1 MKTQNFNFFVCLP
14 VFFTEE
20 GGKVERALGEEIGY
34 HSHHYRARMFVLFW
48 LMLTVPRGGE
58 YSTFQML
65 Q

>member
-1 MKTQNFNFFVCLP
+1 MNFFVRLP

-20 GGKVERALGEEIGY
+20 GGKVERAPGEEISY
-34 HSHHYRARMFVLFW
+34 RSHRYRARMFVLFW